1 MYFTCIFCANW
12 WAALPLF
19 LSFEHVQFCSWR
31 VKRGQKYSSFCC
43 SMKKKKFYFSEKCTC
58 AHEKNKAQKVFFAMY
73 FTCIL
78 ASISSFCLPT
88 FSQFL
93 FYFPRENLSETHAL
107 HMCNYPFRS
116 LTFMFF
122 PHRSRLY
129 IEGWV
134 GDFFP
139 TNAHLYIESFKSKI
153 TLFFLFCT
161 CAKRSFSM
169 MRNHFFLH
177 PQFRKIQE
185 LHICTLKKQ
194 G

>member
-1 MYFTCIFCANW
+1 MF
-12 WAALPLF
+12 F
-19 LSFEHVQFCSWR
+19 LSFFPQV
-31 VKRGQKYSSFCC
+31 
-43 SMKKKKFYFSEKCTC
+43 CTC

-122 PHRSRLY
+122 HHRSRLY

-139 TNAHLYIESFKSKI
+139 QMHISTSSHSKAKSPCSFYFAHVQKGVFPWWEIIFSFILNLEKYKNCTFVPWKNKAKFGKILHLYPIFLTSK
-153 TLFFLFCT
+153 
-161 CAKRSFSM
+161 
-169 MRNHFFLH
+169 
-177 PQFRKIQE
+177 
-185 LHICTLKKQ
+185 
-194 G
+194 

>member
-1 MYFTCIFCANW
+1 MH
-12 WAALPLF
+12 F
-19 LSFEHVQFCSWR
+19 LCFFWVFFPQ
-31 VKRGQKYSSFCC
+31 V
-43 SMKKKKFYFSEKCTC
+43 CTC

-93 FYFPRENLSETHAL
+93 FYFPGENLSETHAL